1 MQAEHFKPCCCSSG
15 CYCAWCQAVAI
26 SAGQTTVGSILIGNE
41 KETSEKLPKSE
52 KMGASLTLGVNK
64 VLGQD

>member
-1 MQAEHFKPCCCSSG
+1 M
-15 CYCAWCQAVAI
+15 AI